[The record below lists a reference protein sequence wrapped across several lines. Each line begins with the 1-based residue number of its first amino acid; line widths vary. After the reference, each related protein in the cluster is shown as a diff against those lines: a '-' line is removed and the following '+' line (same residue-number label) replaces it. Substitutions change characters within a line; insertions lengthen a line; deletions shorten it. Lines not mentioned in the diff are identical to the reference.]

1 MDENERRTLLSTA
14 FEPCDGGYLYYR
26 NRWAG
31 GVRVSTEEM
40 EAFISSDAAKAFQLG
55 RNFSKRPLVA
65 PPRHP
70 SPWLVADAIPYSFA
84 AGLTTAALAATAEAR
99 RVNPPLPPTLLW
111 VMAVFMAGFALTL
124 AEGVSFETDDARARS
139 DLPNVMAASHP
150 FRP

>member
-31 GVRVSTEEM
+31 GVRVSAEERQ
-40 EAFISSDAAKAFQLG
+40 EFISSNTAKAFQLG
-55 RNFSKRPLVA
+55 REFSKRSPVA

-84 AGLTTAALAATAEAR
+84 AGLMATALAAAAEAGR
-99 RVNPPLPPTLLW
+99 ANPPLPPTLLW
-111 VMAVFMAGFALTL
+111 VMAIFMAAIALTL
-124 AEGVSFETDDARARS
+124 AGRRFIRDKGRARR
-139 DLPNVMAASHP
+139 N
-150 FRP
+150 